1 MLLCQNQSISTS
13 GSFDI
18 LQPVVNALPQ
28 PRGRLLDCMTLSL
41 ASWLCCVF
49 WHHFDA
55 QINHGAAHS
64 CHEALLSHV
73 YCNGYCDVSLDLNIV
88 SGQEIRFVRVYDP
101 NTVAAFLPVHSV
113 SLFRRGMHQAPKCQ
127 VMSYQVTLQLP
138 APASSSDKRFY
149 PVTLYINPPT
159 CRGYES
165 RPSWKLY
172 RAHHYTTQQV
182 CLGSGDSLL
191 IDFFN
196 VSYLT

>member
-1 MLLCQNQSISTS
+1 MLSPAQRSSARLHDPVIGFLALLCLLAPLWRS
-13 GSFDI
+13 DK
-18 LQPVVNALPQ
+18 
-28 PRGRLLDCMTLSL
+28 PRRCPCS
-41 ASWLCCVF
+41 
-49 WHHFDA
+49 
-55 QINHGAAHS
+55 S

-88 SGQEIRFVRVYDP
+88 SGQEFRFVRVYDP
-101 NTVAAFLPVHSV
+101 NTVAAFLPAHSV

-138 APASSSDKRFY
+138 APASSFDKRFY
-149 PVTLYINPPT
+149 PVTLCINPPI

-165 RPSWKLY
+165 RSSWKLY